1 MRSVRAL
8 AALCAIAALAAL
20 AGCGSSDYEGTGGG
34 GSGSVGS
41 GASADSASAGSALTR
56 AAPFVGAGSAA
67 VEFVDWAAVRKTLG
81 GGAAAD
87 RMFRV
92 SDIGP
97 LNTRTPPGVP
107 GQLGFGFDDLEW
119 EARVDGA
126 ATLGLIGFPEDFDL
140 AAVERRMERCG
151 YERAEIDGG
160 ALYSRERL
168 ASCTGDGDE
177 TGAQIPEPRLSN
189 VAVLADDRLLV
200 TASSPEEVE
209 RAVEGR
215 GDSDGFESALDDLGS
230 TLDGVVAG
238 YVGSG
243 EFGCRMFAPDA
254 TGRLTPE
261 IVREL
266 KRRQGDLGE
275 PYELLLAGF
284 VPDGDRFDGR
294 VVLDYGDGGQA
305 EDGLDARRRS
315 FEETTS
321 PVTNE
326 TLSADVRLES
336 AEVEDDAIVFS
347 LAPREG
353 PLQLFGRVV
362 KRDLPFAAC

>member
-20 AGCGSSDYEGTGGG
+20 SGCGSSDYEGTGGG
-34 GSGSVGS
+34 GSGSGGS
-41 GASADSASAGSALTR
+41 GASADSASADSVLTR

-67 VEFVDWAAVRKTLG
+67 VEFVDWAAVRKTID

-107 GQLGFGFDDLEW
+107 GQLGFGLDDLEW

-140 AAVERRMERCG
+140 AAVERRMER
-151 YERAEIDGG
+151 
-160 ALYSRERL
+160 L
-168 ASCTGDGDE
+168 ASCKGDGDE

-266 KRRQGDLGE
+266 KRRRGDLGE